1 MRLWSRRTAALLRF
15 RPANRAH
22 VAAIAQATPAAML
35 GHILNTVIAVAALSS
50 EVPWAVLSIWALYSC
65 TVALFVFGKARTVRP
80 RSQSSKRRSIN
91 ATKRSIVMALALA
104 LPWSTLTTCGLGT
117 LAHQHEIIAIALAVG
132 MAAAGS
138 VILAPI
144 PPAAITYMAVILAPV
159 TIKSLFWMGTR
170 EDVLFG
176 TLAFSYGMF
185 LLTLTL
191 MSHRI
196 FTEKLRAMSRLESSM
211 MQIRLASEK
220 VEHAAKHDELTK
232 LKNRRAL
239 LDDLRQISCST
250 KNEAFALYYL
260 DIDDFKEVNDSYG
273 HAVGDEVLKQVAGR
287 LQTMVHTSDFIARL
301 GGDEFALVA
310 RRDFQAADNEQF
322 AQRLIKCISQPYH
335 VGGQQITI
343 GVGVGIAVPDGSL
356 PDHNE
361 LMKMADLAL
370 NAAKQGGRNTSR
382 TYEPQLKAR
391 LEVKRALECGL
402 RQAIEER
409 QFQLVWQ
416 PIVELATGAPAGLE
430 ALIRWKHP
438 DRGLISPAEFLPVA
452 EQTGQ
457 ILKIG
462 EWVVAEACRQAMK
475 WPAIRIS
482 VNLSPLQLA
491 DDRIIEI
498 TRIVLEETG
507 LPPQRLQM
515 EITESALLQDAP
527 EVKQRIERLKALGV
541 TLAMDD
547 FGTGYS
553 SLSYVA
559 RYPFDSIKIDRSF
572 VAGVSRY
579 QAADPI
585 IRAITQLA
593 AALGCTTVAEGIET
607 AEQAEYLKKCGAKF
621 GQGYY
626 FSRPIA
632 AELVGDFLAAQVPDG
647 PVVAAA

>member
-1 MRLWSRRTAALLRF
+1 MRLWSRRTAALLRI

-22 VAAIAQATPAAML
+22 VAAIAHATPAAML

-50 EVPWAVLSIWALYSC
+50 EVPWAVLSVWALYSC
-65 TVALFVFGKARTVRP
+65 TVALLVFGKARTVRP
-80 RSQSSKRRSIN
+80 RSQNPKRNSIN
-91 ATKRSIVMALALA
+91 ATKRSIVMAFALA
-104 LPWSTLTTCGLGT
+104 LPWSTLTTSGLGT
-117 LAHQHEIIAIALAVG
+117 LGHHHEIIAIALAVG

-170 EDVLFG
+170 EDILFG
-176 TLAFSYGMF
+176 TLSFSYAMF
-185 LLTLTL
+185 LLTLIF

-196 FTEKLRAMSRLESSM
+196 FTEKLRAMARLETSM
-211 MQIRLASEK
+211 IQIRQASEK

-239 LDDLRQISCST
+239 LDDLRHFSSPT

-260 DIDDFKEVNDSYG
+260 DLDDFKEVNDSYG
-273 HAVGDEVLKQVAGR
+273 HAVGDEILKLVAGR
-287 LQTMVHTSDFIARL
+287 LKNMVGRTDIVARL
-301 GGDEFALVA
+301 GGDEFALVT
-310 RRDFQAADNEQF
+310 RCEHQIADNEDF
-322 AQRLIKCISQPYH
+322 AQQLIACLSQPYD

-343 GVGVGIAVPDGSL
+343 GVGVGVAVPDESR
-356 PDHNE
+356 PDHHE

-370 NAAKQGGRNTSR
+370 NAAKQGGRNASR
-382 TYEPQLKAR
+382 SYEPHLKVR
-391 LEVKRALECGL
+391 LEVKRAIECGL
-402 RQAIEER
+402 REAIEER

-416 PIVELATGAPAGLE
+416 PIVELATGAAVGLE

-438 DRGLISPAEFLPVA
+438 NRGLISPAEFLPVA
-452 EQTGQ
+452 EKTGQ

-462 EWVVAEACRQAMK
+462 EWVIGEACRQAMA
-475 WPAIRIS
+475 WPQMRIS

-498 TRIVLEETG
+498 TRAVLEETG
-507 LPPQRLQM
+507 LPPRRLQL

-632 AELVGDFLAAQVPDG
+632 AELVGDFLASQAPAE
-647 PVVAAA
+647 PAVAAA

>member
-50 EVPWAVLSIWALYSC
+50 EVAWPVLSIWALYSC
-65 TVALFVFGKARTVRP
+65 TVALLILDKARTVRP
-80 RSQSSKRRSIN
+80 RSQHSKRRSIN
-91 ATKRSIVMALALA
+91 ATKRSMVMALALA
-104 LPWSTLTTCGLGT
+104 LPWSTLTTCGLGA

-159 TIKSLFWMGTR
+159 TIKSLFWMGTT

-185 LLTLTL
+185 LLTLTF

-196 FTEKLRAMSRLESSM
+196 FTEKLRAMSRLETSM

-239 LDDLRQISCST
+239 LDDLRQISCPT
-250 KNEAFALYYL
+250 KHEAFALYYL
-260 DIDDFKEVNDSYG
+260 DLDDFKEVNDSYG
-273 HAVGDEVLKQVAGR
+273 HAVGDEVLKSVAGR
-287 LQTMVHTSDFIARL
+287 LKTIVHTSDIVARL
-301 GGDEFALVA
+301 GGDEFAVVA
-310 RRDFQAADNEQF
+310 RCDLLAADNELF
-322 AQRLIKCISQPYH
+322 AQRLIKCLSQPYH

-343 GVGVGIAVPDGSL
+343 GVSVGIAVPDGSL

-370 NAAKQGGRNTSR
+370 NAAKQSGRNTSR
-382 TYEPQLKAR
+382 TYEPHLKAR
-391 LEVKRALECGL
+391 LEVKRAIECGL
-402 RQAIEER
+402 REAIEER

-416 PIVELATGAPAGLE
+416 PIVELATGATAGLE

-462 EWVVAEACRQAMK
+462 EWVVAEACRQAMA
-475 WPAIRIS
+475 WPEIRIS

-491 DDRIIEI
+491 DDRIVEI
-498 TRIVLEETG
+498 TRTVLQETG

-632 AELVGDFLAAQVPDG
+632 AELVGDFLASQVPDG